1 MTIRETMGF
10 THLYARRV
18 GPRTFLLLHGT
29 GGDERDLLPLG
40 EFLDPNAHLL
50 TPRGAGGRKNVARR
64 PGSVDGDGTV

>member
-1 MTIRETMGF
+1 MGF

-50 TPRGAGGRKNVARR
+50 
-64 PGSVDGDGTV
+64 